1 MPRPLLAFPRYTLA
15 ILLASVIS
23 PLSAQQPDATKPTA
37 EQVEFFEKNIRPL
50 FVTHCYKCHS
60 RTSKPLKG
68 GLFLDHAN
76 GPRKGG
82 DSGPAV
88 VPGKPAESLLVQS
101 VKYLDYEMPPE
112 GKLPAN
118 KIQLIEQWVA
128 MGAVWPEETASP
140 LPGDSATYDWDALR
154 GKHWSF
160 QPVTRPPIP
169 EVKEP
174 GWARSPMDY
183 FILERLQAA
192 GLSPSDEADRRTLIR
207 RAALDLT
214 GLPPSPSAISD
225 FLADDEPGAYAR
237 VVDTLLASPRYGEQ
251 WGRHWLDVARYSDG
265 MGGST
270 NNARLPHAW
279 QYRDWVVNALNQ
291 DRPFNEF
298 VQSQLAG
305 DLSDRWE
312 DRPAVGF
319 VALGPTYVS
328 DGGDP
333 DSVAQARAETLDD
346 RVDTVSRGLLGLTV
360 SCARCHDHKFDPI
373 PTLDY
378 YSLAG
383 VFNNS
388 RNVDSP
394 LASAEVVAEL
404 NRFNSTVAEKSNAI
418 KQIQD
423 RLKKEKREANED
435 EKQQLAELESAR
447 AEIQANRPASIPMPV
462 PIVHTLSEAGN
473 KDMPVALRG
482 NPRKPGPIAP
492 RRFLRIVAGEAPPAF
507 TQGSGRLELAEAITS
522 PDNPLTSRVIANRLW
537 QRHFGIG
544 LVGSPSNFGYLG
556 QPPTHPR
563 LLDWLASELVSSG
576 WSLKSLHRTIMLS
589 ATYRM
594 NSRFD
599 EKAFAIDGDNKL
611 LWRFS
616 PRRLS
621 VESWRDSLLAVTGE
635 LKTDQG
641 GPPSEKILTDRR
653 RTLYTVISRNGDRFE
668 SDLFLR
674 LFDFPAPRAT
684 SSGRVTST
692 VPQQFL
698 FMLNSEFMAERARQ
712 FADRLKRQFGDD
724 RKRIEGAYG
733 LLYGRAPSEKELQL
747 GLAFLGQQKPP
758 ARPSKPVIPSAGEDL
773 MIADFDGTSYG
784 DWKTTGEAFGP
795 GPAQGTLPG
804 QMEVSG
810 FRGRGL
816 VNSYFKGDGTT
827 GTLTSPPIS
836 LERKYIHFLVGGGKY
851 PGTTC
856 INLLVDGKVVRTAT
870 GPNDRGGGTERLAWA
885 SWDVSEF
892 QEKKGVI
899 QIVDQRTAGWGH
911 INVDHLFQSNR
922 AVNSSQPPQPKVPAI
937 AESRLTRWQ
946 QYAQVLLSSN
956 EFMFLR

>member
-1 MPRPLLAFPRYTLA
+1 MPRPLLTFPRYTLA
-15 ILLASVIS
+15 ILLASVLS
-23 PLSAQQPDATKPTA
+23 PLSAQPPETTKPTA
-37 EQVEFFEKNIRPL
+37 EQLEFFEKNIRPL
-50 FVTHCYKCHS
+50 FVTHCHKCHS

-68 GLFLDHAN
+68 GLLLDHAN
-76 GPRKGG
+76 GLSKGG

-101 VKYLDYEMPPE
+101 VKYLDYEMPPD
-112 GKLPAN
+112 GKLSAQ

-128 MGAVWPEETASP
+128 MGAVWPADKASP
-140 LPGDSATYDWDALR
+140 LPQDSANYDWDALR
-154 GKHWSF
+154 LKHWSF
-160 QPVTRPPIP
+160 QPVTRSSLPD
-169 EVKEP
+169 VKNSN
-174 GWARSPMDY
+174 WAQSPLDY
-183 FILERLQAA
+183 FILAQLESS
-192 GLSPSDEADRRTLIR
+192 GLSPSGEADRRTLIR
-207 RAALDLT
+207 RVSLDLT
-214 GLPPSPSAISD
+214 GLPPSPTVVRD
-225 FLADDEPGAYAR
+225 FLNDNFPGAFER
-237 VVDTLLASPRYGEQ
+237 VVDRFLASPRYGEQ

-279 QYRDWVVNALNQ
+279 QYRDWVVDAWNQ
-291 DRPFNEF
+291 DRPFDEF
-298 VQSQLAG
+298 VRSQLAG
-305 DLSDRWE
+305 DLTGRWQ
-312 DRPAVGF
+312 DRPALGF
-319 VALGPTYVS
+319 IALGPTYVS

-388 RNVDSP
+388 RNIDSP
-394 LASAEVVAEL
+394 LASDEVIAEL
-404 NRFNSTVAEKSNAI
+404 NRFNAAVAEKANAI

-423 RLKKEKREANED
+423 RLKKEKREASEE
-435 EKQQLAELESAR
+435 EKGQLADLEAAR
-447 AEIQANRPASIPMPV
+447 QEIQANVPASIPMPV
-462 PIVHTLSEAGN
+462 PTVHTLSEAGN

-482 NPRKPGPIAP
+482 NPRKAGPIAP
-492 RRFLRIVAGEAPPAF
+492 RRFLRIVAGPEPPSF
-507 TQGSGRLELAEAITS
+507 TKGSGRLELADAITA
-522 PDNPLTSRVIANRLW
+522 PDNPLTARVIVNRIW
-537 QRHFGIG
+537 QRHFGEG
-544 LVGSPSNFGYLG
+544 LVRSPSNFGYLG
-556 QPPTHPR
+556 QPPSHPQ
-563 LLDWLASELVSSG
+563 LLDWLASELVTNG

-594 NSRFD
+594 SSGFN
-599 EKAFAIDGDNKL
+599 EKAFAVDGDNRL

-616 PRRLS
+616 PRRLT

-698 FMLNSEFMAERARQ
+698 FMLNSEFMVERARQ
-712 FADRLKRQFGDD
+712 FADRLQRQFGDN
-724 RKRIEGAYG
+724 RKQIEGAYE
-733 LLYGRAPSEKELQL
+733 LLYGRAPSERELQL
-747 GLAFLGQQKPP
+747 GLAFLEQQKPP
-758 ARPSKPVIPSAGEDL
+758 ARPAEPVAPSAGEDL
-773 MIADFDGTSYG
+773 PIADFEGSSYG
-784 DWKTTGEAFGP
+784 NWTVTGEAFGP

-804 QMEVSG
+804 QMAVSG

-827 GTLTSPPIS
+827 GTLTSPRIS

-856 INLLVDGKVVRTAT
+856 INLLVEGKVVRTAT

-885 SWDVSEF
+885 SWNVSEF
-892 QEKKGVI
+892 QGKKGVI
-899 QIVDQRTAGWGH
+899 QIVDQRTGGWGH

-922 AVNSSQPPQPKVPAI
+922 AVNSVQPPQPKVPAI
-937 AESRLTRWQ
+937 TESRLTRWQ

>member
-1 MPRPLLAFPRYTLA
+1 MPRFHLAFIPLTLA
-15 ILLASVIS
+15 FQLVVMSLPSA
-23 PLSAQQPDATKPTA
+23 AQQPAVEKPTA
-37 EQVEFFEKNIRPL
+37 EQLEFFEKNIRPL
-50 FVTHCYKCHS
+50 FVTHCHKCHS
-60 RTSKPLKG
+60 RTAKPLKG
-68 GLFLDHAN
+68 GLFLDHREGAI
-76 GPRKGG
+76 KGG
-82 DSGPAV
+82 DSGPV
-88 VPGKPAESLLVQS
+88 IVPGKPAESLLVQS
-101 VKYLDYEMPPE
+101 VKYLDYEMPPD
-112 GKLPAN
+112 GKLPAK

-128 MGAVWPEETASP
+128 MGAFWPDEQSSP
-140 LPGDSATYDWDALR
+140 LPKDSASYDWDALR
-154 GKHWSF
+154 EKHWSF
-160 QPVTRPPIP
+160 QPVKRPLLPDVRETSWI
-169 EVKEP
+169 
-174 GWARSPMDY
+174 RSPLDF
-183 FILERLQAA
+183 FILAQLEAV
-192 GLSPSDEADRRTLIR
+192 GLSPSGEADRRTLIR
-207 RAALDLT
+207 RASLDLT
-214 GLPPSPSAISD
+214 GLPPSPAAIAH
-225 FLADDEPGAYAR
+225 FLADSEPGAFER
-237 VVDTLLASPRYGEQ
+237 TVDRLLSSPRYGEQ

-279 QYRDWVVNALNQ
+279 QYRDWVVNAWNH
-291 DRPFNEF
+291 DRPFDEF
-298 VQSQLAG
+298 VRSQLAG
-305 DLSDRWE
+305 DLTGRWQ

-388 RNVDSP
+388 KNVDSP
-394 LASAEVVAEL
+394 LASNEVIAEL
-404 NRFNSTVAEKSNAI
+404 NRFNAAVAEKSNAI

-423 RLKKEKREANED
+423 RLKKEKREAKEE
-435 EKQQLAELESAR
+435 EKQQLAELEAAR
-447 AEIQANRPASIPMPV
+447 TNIQQNVPPSIPMPV
-462 PIVHTLSEAGN
+462 PTVHTLSEAGD

-492 RRFLRIVAGEAPPAF
+492 RRFLRIVAGEDPAVF
-507 TQGSGRLELAEAITS
+507 QQGSGRLELADAITA
-522 PDNPLTSRVIANRLW
+522 PDNPLTSRVIVNRLW
-537 QRHFGIG
+537 QRHFGSG

-556 QPPTHPR
+556 QPPSHPM
-563 LLDWLASELVSSG
+563 LLDWLASELVARD

-594 NSRFD
+594 SSDFN

-616 PRRLS
+616 PRRLT
-621 VESWRDSLLAVTGE
+621 VESWRDSLLEVSGE
-635 LKTDQG
+635 LMTNLG
-641 GPPSEKILTDRR
+641 GPPTEKILSDRR

-668 SDLFLR
+668 SDTFLR

-698 FMLNSEFMAERARQ
+698 FMLNSEFMVERARQ
-712 FADRLKRQFGDD
+712 FAERLEREFHDD
-724 RKRIEGAYG
+724 RKRIAGAYQ
-733 LLYGRAPSEKELQL
+733 LLYGRDPLARELEL
-747 GLAFLGQQKPP
+747 GLAFLGPQSTPDKPADPPPP
-758 ARPSKPVIPSAGEDL
+758 AAGEDL
-773 MIADFDGTSYG
+773 LIADFEGSSYG
-784 DWKTTGEAFGP
+784 GWKTSGEAFGP

-804 QMEVSG
+804 QMAVSG

-816 VNSYFKGDGTT
+816 VNSYFQGDRTT
-827 GTLTSPPIS
+827 GTLTSPPIP
-836 LERKYIHFLVGGGKY
+836 LERRYIHFLVGGGKY

-870 GPNDRGGGTERLAWA
+870 GPNDKGGGSEALAWA
-885 SWDVSEF
+885 SWDISEF
-892 QEKKGVI
+892 QARKAVI
-899 QIVDQRTAGWGH
+899 QIVDQRTGGWGH
-911 INVDHLFQSNR
+911 INVDHLVQSNKPLD
-922 AVNSSQPPQPKVPAI
+922 SSQLLKATPAPT

-956 EFMFLR
+956 EFMFMR